1 MPEAKV
7 IGTTPANAGGI
18 LFATPASETAAN
30 VKTRYAESFEHLYA
44 IICGLPRT
52 PRKLGSY
59 GISAAFSA
67 KTGTTGRRANKNAQP
82 FPVLFLDADDVPEGS
97 YSRVQEARFR

>member
-44 IICGLPRT
+44 IILSSRT
-52 PRKLGSY
+52 YSMHTGYSTP
-59 GISAAFSA
+59 AA
-67 KTGTTGRRANKNAQP
+67 
-82 FPVLFLDADDVPEGS
+82 L
-97 YSRVQEARFR
+97 